1 MFDIGQYLQDGRKYY
16 IYGTREIGEY
26 LYSKIEGQWGSEAVE
41 GFLETSPT
49 IVECNGKRVYALSQV
64 AGLDFDEDTYFLL
77 AAANA
82 YEDMRQNLVKRG
94 IQNDRIITLKEM
106 YPYFKN
112 IRLYKGGQI
121 QKVCFWPPIKE
132 GDTGIQ
138 KKISWFLP
146 ERANVTVWCDHLMK
160 SAFNENVSI
169 AQLEECEKYF
179 EESDV
184 IYVWDVTE
192 DFGSVEKYIDKI
204 YVADPNFYKYVETN
218 NYSSLYYMS
227 LSETD
232 KEQVLCRSKQL
243 FEGLK
248 RENKEKRANI
258 FCTGPTIEE
267 IYAMKFDPAFNIIT
281 NSLVKDRKLLERIRP
296 RILVFDDLNFYVS
309 PHKYGEKFYED
320 VLDAVRR
327 YDMYIV
333 TFLLRVPLIAAH
345 FPELENKIIGI
356 PFDASQYCFP
366 SQEKFCT
373 KNTSNILT
381 ELILP
386 VASALCDEIGI
397 AGCTGRKPDESY
409 YWKHN
414 PDTQYLDLMQ
424 SVFDMYPSV
433 FRDQRYGNYYE
444 KHCRNVEGLLS
455 YGEGFGKR
463 YINLTTSFIP
473 ALQKRS

>member
-1 MFDIGQYLQDGRKYY
+1 MVDISQYIQEGRRYY

-26 LYSKIEGQWGSEAVE
+26 LFNKIEIQLGSEAVE

-64 AGLDFDEDTYFLL
+64 AGLDFDENTYFLL

-94 IQNDRIITLKEM
+94 VQDDKIITLKEM

-112 IRLYKGGQI
+112 IRLYKGQI

-132 GDTGIQ
+132 DDIDIR
-138 KKISWFLP
+138 KKIGWFLP
-146 ERANVTVWCDHLMK
+146 GQANVIVWCDHLTK
-160 SAFNENVSI
+160 AGFNENVSI
-169 AQLEECEKYF
+169 AHLDECEKYF
-179 EESDV
+179 KDSDV
-184 IYVWDVTE
+184 IYIWDVARGL
-192 DFGSVEKYIDKI
+192 DRAEKYLDKV
-204 YVADPNFYKYVETN
+204 YVVDPNFYKYIETN

-227 LSETD
+227 LSEAD
-232 KEQVLCRSKQL
+232 KEQILNRSRQL
-243 FEGLK
+243 FDRLK
-248 RENKEKRANI
+248 EENKEKRANI
-258 FCTGPTIEE
+258 FCTGPSIEE
-267 IYAMKFDPAFNIIT
+267 IYAMEFGPSLNIIA
-281 NSLVKDRKLLERIRP
+281 NSLVKDRELLERIRP

-309 PHKYGEKFYED
+309 PHKYGEKFYQD

-327 YDMYIV
+327 YDMYII
-333 TFLLRVPLIAAH
+333 TFLVRVPLILAH
-345 FPELENKIIGI
+345 FPELENKLIGI
-356 PFDASQYCFP
+356 PFDAGQYCFP
-366 SQEKFCT
+366 SRENFCT

-386 VASALCDEIGI
+386 VASALCDEVGI
-397 AGCTGRKPDESY
+397 AGCTGRKPDEKY
-409 YWKHN
+409 YWKHS

-433 FRDQRYGNYYE
+433 FRDQQYGNYYGR
-444 KHCRNVEGLLS
+444 HCRNVEGLLS
-455 YGEGFGKR
+455 YGEGLGKR